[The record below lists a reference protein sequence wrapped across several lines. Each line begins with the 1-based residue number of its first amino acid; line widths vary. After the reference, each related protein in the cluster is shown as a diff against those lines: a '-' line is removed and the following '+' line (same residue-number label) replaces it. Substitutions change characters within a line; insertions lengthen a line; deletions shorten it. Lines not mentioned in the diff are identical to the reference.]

1 MNREQLLNGLY
12 YVDRKIGE
20 ILNLYEGER
29 QIEAQFRKEQ
39 HVVGKED
46 APRMA
51 GLTLY
56 ASFGVMQF
64 LFLLVSISD
73 IFTLIPCVIGM
84 IAYFVALVPIVKKE
98 KMNASAKKA
107 FIVSVVCVI
116 LTFGVRIVKYP
127 QGAIWMIIFVA
138 IAFAIGIVANNLI
151 AKKRNVGISAHND
164 ALMDQY
170 EALEDQIAAIREE
183 LYDNTQSWYPK
194 DYYDKY
200 VVEWFIN
207 AVENYRCDSIKELIR
222 EFETSEYQK
231 EMLRGQQE
239 LKESMDR
246 QFEEVIENQ
255 QALQRQLRFT
265 NVLQVV
271 NIAATLSVAHS
282 LSRGRKN
289 ARKANRI
296 ARRDSLFDL

>member
-1 MNREQLLNGLY
+1 MNREQLLNGLK

-20 ILNLYEGER
+20 ILNLYERER

-51 GLTLY
+51 GLALY

-64 LFLLVSISD
+64 LFLLVSLGD

-84 IAYFVALVPIVKKE
+84 VAYLIALVPIVKKE
-98 KMNASAKKA
+98 KMNAGAKKA
-107 FIVSVVCVI
+107 LIVSAVCCV
-116 LTFGVRIVKYP
+116 LTFGVRIAKNP

-138 IAFAIGIVANNLI
+138 IAFAIGIVVNNLV
-151 AKKRNVGISAHND
+151 AKKRNVGISAHNEV
-164 ALMDQY
+164 LMDQY

-207 AVENYRCDSIKELIR
+207 AVENYRCDNIKELIR
-222 EFETSEYQK
+222 EFETSEYQR

-265 NVLQVV
+265 NVLQAV

-282 LSRGRKN
+282 LSKGRKN
-289 ARKANRI
+289 ARKAHRI